1 MMTDIL
7 QELYSEHPKTP
18 EQLALQ
24 AAEQAFFKAFG
35 YMPRYSP
42 GSSFVTGDIVR
53 QLNEAVKTKNRAG
66 LRNKMK
72 AN

>member
-7 QELYSEHPKTP
+7 QELYSGHPKTP

-53 QLNEAVKTKNRAG
+53 QLNEAVKTKKPGRFAQ
-66 LRNKMK
+66 
-72 AN
+72 

>member
-35 YMPRYSP
+35 SY
-42 GSSFVTGDIVR
+42 FVTGDIVR
-53 QLNEAVKTKNRAG
+53 QLNEAVKTKKPGRFAQ
-66 LRNKMK
+66 
-72 AN
+72 

>member
-42 GSSFVTGDIVR
+42 GSSFVTG
-53 QLNEAVKTKNRAG
+53 TSCG
-66 LRNKMK
+66 SSMK
-72 AN
+72 LLKQKPGRFAQ